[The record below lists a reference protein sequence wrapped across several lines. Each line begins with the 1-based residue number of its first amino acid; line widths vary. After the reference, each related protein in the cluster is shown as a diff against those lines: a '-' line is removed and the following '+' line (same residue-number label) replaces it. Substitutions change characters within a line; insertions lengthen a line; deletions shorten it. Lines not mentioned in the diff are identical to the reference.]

1 MDNNIVSNPKTE
13 VESTTNMNDEN
24 YLNCLLESEKNISN
38 NLSIALNEASNETLY
53 NELKTMF
60 DEVQSI
66 QRKLYELSFSLGWY
80 TLEKSE
86 PNKITQKYN
95 ELSGKLNELIS

>member
-1 MDNNIVSNPKTE
+1 MDNKVSTPKTE
-13 VESTTNMNDEN
+13 VEKSINLNDEN
-24 YLNCLLESEKNISN
+24 YINCLLEAEKNMSN

-53 NELKTMF
+53 QELKNMF
-60 DEVQSI
+60 DEVQSM

-86 PNKITQKYN
+86 TNKIFK
-95 ELSGKLNELIS
+95 

>member
-1 MDNNIVSNPKTE
+1 MDNKVSNPKTE
-13 VESTTNMNDEN
+13 VEKSIDLNDEN
-24 YLNCLLESEKNISN
+24 YLNCLLEAEKNISN

-53 NELKTMF
+53 QDLKNMF
-60 DEVQSI
+60 DEVQSM

-95 ELSGKLNELIS
+95 ELSGKLNELI

>member
-13 VESTTNMNDEN
+13 VEQTTNMNDEN

-38 NLSIALNEASNETLY
+38 NLSIALNEASNEPLY

-60 DEVQSI
+60 DEVQNM

-80 TLEKSE
+80 KLEKAE
-86 PNKITQKYN
+86 TNKISKKYN
-95 ELSGKLNELIS
+95 ELSGKLSELVQ